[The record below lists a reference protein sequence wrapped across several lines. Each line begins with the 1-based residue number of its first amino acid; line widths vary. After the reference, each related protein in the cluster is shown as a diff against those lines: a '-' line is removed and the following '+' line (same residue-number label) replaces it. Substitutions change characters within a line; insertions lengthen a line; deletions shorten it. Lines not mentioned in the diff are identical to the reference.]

1 MPMAVR
7 AVTTAAAE
15 EVTVADNL
23 LPEDTKARTVALDV
37 NRSFI
42 VQAPAGSGKTE
53 LLIRRIMHLLLTV
66 ELPEQIVAITFT
78 RKAAAE
84 MRERIRSALQD
95 AKEGKEEESEYKK
108 QGRELALNVLARDT
122 ELGWNL
128 LENPQRLGLQT
139 IDSLCALL
147 TRELPFTST
156 LGSAPA
162 ADENA
167 SELYQM
173 AALRTIDD
181 GLHDDSVFGESL
193 NRLLGECDNQL
204 PRLSQLIANM
214 LGNRDQWGRVLAAAD
229 QRDEL
234 EGSLAYVV
242 GQRLQRL
249 AELMPAVVDTS
260 VQQAVGWA
268 VPALR
273 VLNPEGSVL
282 ADEIEKLDSLPEPV
296 IEDLPRWRI
305 LAELLLT
312 QKGESR
318 KTVNKN
324 QGFPPAGDA
333 KLLGVSAD
341 ELKSRKADYIEGLK
355 SLQEHSEF
363 CVALHQA
370 RDLPDGGYTDEQWLL
385 LKDLLCVLQ
394 YAMATLVVEFADN
407 MRCDFTQIAI
417 GANDALGAEEQP
429 TDLALSLDY
438 RIRHILVDEFQDT
451 SQSQYQLFK
460 KLVAGW
466 EPGDGRTFF
475 AVGDPMQ
482 SIYRFRDAEVGLF
495 AEAKDDGVGHV
506 ALESLQLTTNFRS
519 SNTIVEWCNDSFADI
534 FPSEVSR
541 ETGAVQFSSSLAFAA
556 VASDS
561 ATQSGSESESE
572 SDSGTDDNNH
582 SHVQWHMQ
590 ASLQQNGSL
599 QAGDIAKATR
609 TLLNDYPEKS
619 VAILVRSRGN
629 LTEMFH
635 SLRSA
640 GIACRAVEMES
651 LDGRPVVADLRS
663 LTFALLYPHDRVAW
677 LSLLRAPWCGLTLN
691 ELFAITSLHMRKP
704 LWTLLL
710 EVIEQKEPS
719 DIDLSNDS
727 RRRLENFVG
736 IMQPAVDRARREH
749 VVAWVEACWQQL
761 GGPAVCVDE
770 GDLDAAEMAIEA
782 LLQMQESGELSNR
795 GRVASKLSS
804 LYAPARIPQGPH
816 VQVMTIHK
824 SKGLEF
830 DSVLLPFLERKPR
843 SDTSGLLN
851 WFETLDEDANAH
863 YLVAPLDTRMAK
875 GKDKEKIAA
884 LIRSCHAERE
894 RNERLRLLYVA
905 ATRAKTR
912 LHLFASVGVDAK
924 GVLKSPGKS
933 SLLDLLWPQ
942 ASNHAQAAL
951 EQSGQVDQ
959 SGDGTGDTLQQPS
972 AGGVAEN
979 ERLQRLPLDWQLAT
993 EMVAFKWP
1001 VSPAADQID
1010 EGVADEAHER
1020 PEFLWAGVDAPA
1032 IGTVV
1037 HQQLQQLCQIGAPAW
1052 QQQSQEL
1059 RKKVMVRSLTSQG
1072 LIGDRLDKAVS
1083 KVEKALAQCLD
1094 DEKGRWLLDNS
1105 HSESVTEHALSAWVE
1120 GDFHN
1125 IVIDRMFV
1133 EDGVRWIVDY
1143 KTGDHRGGAVEE
1155 FLDRE
1160 QERYAPQLERYA
1172 QLVAIQSPE
1181 PIKLGLYFPLLQ
1193 GFRSW
1198 EPSNT
1203 VT

>member
-1 MPMAVR
+1 VVENSQP
-7 AVTTAAAE
+7 
-15 EVTVADNL
+15 ADSA
-23 LPEDTKARTVALDV
+23 ARTEALDI

-66 ELPEQIVAITFT
+66 ELPEQVVAITFT

-84 MRERIRSALQD
+84 MRERIRSELQD
-95 AKEGKEEESEYKK
+95 AYDKKPLESDYKK
-108 QGRELALNVLARDT
+108 EGRELALQVLRRDR
-122 ELGWNL
+122 ELDWNL

-147 TRELPFTST
+147 TRELPLTST

-173 AALRTIDD
+173 AALRSIED
-181 GLHDDSVFGESL
+181 GLDDDSAFGESL
-193 NRLLGECDNQL
+193 HRLLGECDNQL
-204 PRLSQLIANM
+204 PRLAQLIADM
-214 LGNRDQWGRVLAAAD
+214 LGDRDQWGRVLHAAD
-229 QRDEL
+229 QREEL
-234 EGSLAYVV
+234 EGSLCYVV
-242 GQRLQRL
+242 EQRLLKL
-249 AELMPAVVDTS
+249 AELMPTSVDQS
-260 VQQAVGWA
+260 VQQAGRWA

-273 VLNPEGSVL
+273 GLNPDGSWL
-282 ADEIEKLDSLPEPV
+282 ADEFEKLDSLPEPV
-296 IEDLPRWRI
+296 IEDLPKWRA

-312 QKGESR
+312 QKGDCR

-324 QGFPPAGDA
+324 QGFPAAGDA
-333 KLLGVSAD
+333 KLLGLSV
-341 ELKSRKADYIEGLK
+341 EEVKSRKADFVEGLK

-363 CVALHQA
+363 CQALHLA
-370 RDLPDGGYTDEQWLL
+370 RELPDGSYSDEQWQL

-394 YAMATLVVEFADN
+394 YAMANLTLEFADN
-407 MRCDFTQIAI
+407 MRCDFTQIAL
-417 GANDALGAEEQP
+417 GANDALGTEEQP

-451 SQSQYQLFK
+451 SQSQYQLFR

-475 AVGDPMQ
+475 VVGDPMQ

-495 AEAKDDGVGHV
+495 AEAQQDGVAHV
-506 ALESLQLTTNFRS
+506 TLEPLQLTTNFRS
-519 SNTIVEWCNDSFADI
+519 SHTIVEWCNENFQGI
-534 FPSEVSR
+534 FPTEVSR
-541 ETGAVQFSSSLAFAA
+541 ETGAVSFSSSVAFAA
-556 VASDS
+556 
-561 ATQSGSESESE
+561 SGSESDSVTDGDNY
-572 SDSGTDDNNH
+572 SD
-582 SHVQWHMQ
+582 VQWHIG
-590 ASLQQNGSL
+590 SRQNGPL
-599 QAGDIAKATR
+599 QANKIASVAR
-609 TLLNDYPEKS
+609 TLLQDYPEQS
-619 VAILVRSRGN
+619 VAILVRSRSN
-629 LTEMFH
+629 LSEMFH
-635 SLRSA
+635 SLRSS
-640 GIACRAVEMES
+640 GIACRAVEMEA

-677 LSLLRAPWCGLTLN
+677 LSLLRAPWCGLTLH
-691 ELFAITSLHMRKP
+691 ELFAITHLHPRKP
-704 LWTLLL
+704 LWDLITQVVEQQA
-710 EVIEQKEPS
+710 EVEADAEKDEEESS
-719 DIDLSNDS
+719 DIVLSPES
-727 RRRLENFVG
+727 RQRLERFVR
-736 IMQPAVDRARREH
+736 IMQPAVERARREH

-770 GDLDAAEMAIEA
+770 GDLDAAEMAIAA

-795 GRVASKLSS
+795 GRVATKLSS
-804 LYAPARIPQGPH
+804 LYAPARIPAGPH

-830 DSVLLPFLERKPR
+830 DSVLLPFLERRPR

-851 WFETLDEDANAH
+851 WFETLDDDANAH

-875 GKDKEKIAA
+875 GADKERIAA
-884 LIRSCHAERE
+884 LIRSCHADRE

-905 ATRAKTR
+905 ATRARTR
-912 LHLFASVGVDAK
+912 LHLFADADANAD
-924 GVLKSPGKS
+924 GELKSPVKS
-933 SLLDLLWPQ
+933 SLLDLLWQ
-942 ASNHAQAAL
+942 QAQAQAHAVFDQTGEADQDIDEAGDAAQQEGSIAL
-951 EQSGQVDQ
+951 
-959 SGDGTGDTLQQPS
+959 
-972 AGGVAEN
+972 N
-979 ERLQRLPLDWQLAT
+979 ERLQRLPPDWQMPG
-993 EMVAFKWP
+993 EMAAFQWP
-1001 VSPAADQID
+1001 AEVEAKQSDD
-1010 EGVADEAHER
+1010 GLADETHER
-1020 PEFLWAGVDAPA
+1020 PEFLWAGIDAPA

-1037 HQQLQQLCQIGAPAW
+1037 HQQLQLLCQAGIASW
-1052 QQQSQEL
+1052 QDQSQES
-1059 RKKVMVRSLTSQG
+1059 RNKAMHQALTSLG
-1072 LIGDRLDKAVS
+1072 LVGDRLDTAVA
-1083 KVEKALAQCLD
+1083 KVEKALAQCLA

-1105 HSESVTEHALSAWVE
+1105 HSQGVTEHALTAWLE
-1120 GDFHN
+1120 DDFHN
-1125 IVIDRMFV
+1125 VVIDRMFV
-1133 EDGVRWIVDY
+1133 EDGVRWIIDY
-1143 KTGDHRGGAVEE
+1143 KTGDHRGGAVDE